1 MGKSHKKD
9 KYTKVKEWAK
19 DYYSRW
25 RKEQTYCPAFGEEI
39 LVTRIGWNHLVGS
52 RYRTKTERVRRF
64 KALPLAKKLI
74 KKATIYQEYRY
85 KNGLHYFAIV
95 AEMDGKKIKVILSS
109 KKKDK
114 KKNFLSVIVLR

>member
-1 MGKSHKKD
+1 MGNSRHKD
-9 KYTKVKEWAK
+9 KYAKVKTWAK

-25 RKEQTYCPAFGEEI
+25 RKEKTYCPAFGEDI

-52 RYRTKTERVRRF
+52 RYRTKAEKIKRF

-85 KNGLHYFAIV
+85 KNGLHYFAIA